1 MKKVYEARDLAEA
14 ELVKG
19 MIESEEIEVIVQDG
33 ALQGVLGETAVSS
46 EALPTVWVND
56 EDIARAQVIVNE
68 FKQGGPATEESQF
81 TWTCPKCGEVLQGQF
96 TTCWNCGTERPAT
109 V

>member
-19 MIESEEIEVIVQDG
+19 MIDSEEIEVMVQDG
-33 ALQGVLGETAVSS
+33 ALQGVLGEAATNS

-56 EDIARAQVIVNE
+56 EDVTRAEAIVND
-68 FKQGGPATEESQF
+68 FRKGGTDSDASATV
-81 TWTCPKCGEVLQGQF
+81 WTCPKCSEVLQGQF
-96 TTCWNCGTERPAT
+96 TTCWNCGTERPST